1 MFLALFAAWASPAE
15 LYGFGARA
23 MGRAQGGVSL
33 PGDAG
38 SALLNPAALAGS
50 PRSQMLLGY
59 SLVRFDFDPLP
70 PVYWDTNRDGLL
82 DDRDAPLEIG
92 GIDPGDGTML
102 GIRRAVGPRLGVGLS
117 LFVPTGRLIRYQTIE
132 PRLPTYF
139 MYQNRTQRYAMAVGF
154 GAKPLTS
161 LYIGAG
167 VRLLSRSYL
176 NATFTVDAVVDGD
189 ADGDGVEDVVSGTAD
204 VHELTFELKPA
215 AVPVAG
221 LQWKPGELFPRFE
234 GFALGLTWR
243 GEGGLPVEVGLDAQ
257 INTQATNVGDL
268 EPLVIAAVA
277 QAQVS
282 VFDHYVPQQFQFGA
296 SYSRE
301 AVFSAY
307 IDVHHTRWA
316 AMQLNYSKLMSASIQ
331 TSLADT
337 SGVDISAGLTPVI
350 EWRNTWSLRAGTE
363 WYLPTRDLPGGAGW
377 LRPAVRGGFGYEPS
391 PLVGQRAETAL
402 LDSDRLIFALGLGVE
417 HGAVWGVLDGP
428 VSWDAFLQIHSLAK
442 GTLERP
448 QTAGLRAGYPVDDA
462 PVQIGGRF
470 YATGLQWSIE
480 Y

>member
-1 MFLALFAAWASPAE
+1 MILALLAAWASPAE

-50 PRSQMLLGY
+50 SRSQVLLGY
-59 SLVRFDFDPLP
+59 SLVRFDFKPFP
-70 PVYWDTNRDGLL
+70 SVYWDTNRDGLL
-82 DDRDAPLEIG
+82 DQQDAPLQIG

-132 PRLPTYF
+132 PRVPTYF

-167 VRLLSRSYL
+167 VRVLSRSYL

-189 ADGDGVEDVVSGTAD
+189 ADGGLGDVASGTAD

-221 LQWKPGELFPRFE
+221 LQWKPGELFPRLK
-234 GFALGLTWR
+234 GLALGATWR

-257 INTQATNVGDL
+257 INAHATDVGDL
-268 EPLVIAAVA
+268 EPLVMAAVA

-282 VFDHYVPQQFQFGA
+282 VFDHYVPQQLQLGA

-301 AVFSAY
+301 DVFSTY
-307 IDVHHTRWA
+307 VDVHHTRWA
-316 AMQLNYSKLMSASIQ
+316 AMQLNYSKLLDASLQ

-337 SGVDISAGLTPVI
+337 SQVDISAGLTPVF
-350 EWRNTWSLRAGTE
+350 EWRNTWSLRLGTE
-363 WYLPTRDLPGGAGW
+363 WYLPTRDLPRGAGW
-377 LRPAVRGGFGYEPS
+377 LRPTVRAGFGYEPS

-402 LDSDRLIFALGLGVE
+402 MDSDRLIFGVGLGAE
-417 HGAVWGVLDGP
+417 HGAVWGLVEGP
-428 VSWDAFLQIHSLAK
+428 VSWDSFLQIHSLAQ

-448 QTAGLRAGYPVDDA
+448 QTSEIRAGYPVDGEN
-462 PVQIGGRF
+462 VEIGGRF
-470 YATGLQWSIE
+470 YATGLQWSFE